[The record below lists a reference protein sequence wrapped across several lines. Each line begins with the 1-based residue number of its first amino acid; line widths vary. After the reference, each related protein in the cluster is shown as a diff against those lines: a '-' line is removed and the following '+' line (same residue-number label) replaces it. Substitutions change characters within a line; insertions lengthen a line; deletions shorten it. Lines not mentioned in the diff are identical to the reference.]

1 MQFGEIKERPYV
13 ETAFKGARRG
23 APALTS
29 YAALV
34 RIFVARLAGTPVF
47 DPAGDQIGRVRDVV
61 VAMRPNDPPR
71 VHGLV
76 VEVQPR
82 RRVFLPITR
91 VQNIEADAVIFTGSI
106 NLRRFEKH
114 STESLAIG
122 ELLDLAVEVGGEK
135 VTVLDLA
142 MEQARSR
149 EWLVTKV
156 AVRRG
161 GRGLRRRRG
170 ETLVV
175 DWADVAGFASV
186 QDDQGAAN
194 LLAAFEETRP
204 ADLANALRHLPDKRR
219 AEVAAALD
227 DERLAD
233 VLEELPERDQIGI
246 LSRLDAERAADVLGA
261 MDPDDAADLLQDL
274 PPAQAEALLARMEP
288 REAAPVL
295 RLLTYAEN
303 TAGGMMTSEP
313 IVLPPH
319 ATIAE
324 ALAQIRRQD
333 ITPAVAAQVY
343 VTRPPIETPTGKYL
357 GVAHFQ
363 RLLREP
369 PSSLLGGAIDSTI
382 DPIRPGLPLN
392 GVTSY
397 LATYNLVAA
406 PVVDELGRLVGAV
419 TVDDVL
425 DHLLPPDWREQDE
438 HVPGSGPPEVTGAG

>member
-1 MQFGEIKERPYV
+1 M
-13 ETAFKGARRG
+13 
-23 APALTS
+23 
-29 YAALV
+29 

-61 VAMRPNDPPR
+61 VAMRPQDPPR

-76 VEVQPR
+76 LEVQPR

-91 VQNIEADAVIFTGSI
+91 VRNIEGDAVIFTGSI

-122 ELLDLAVEVGGEK
+122 ELLDLTVEVGGEK
-135 VTVLDLA
+135 VTVYDLA
-142 MEQARSR
+142 MERTR
-149 EWLVTKV
+149 TGDWLVTKV
-156 AVRRG
+156 AVLRG
-161 GRGLRRRRG
+161 GTGRGLRRRRG

-175 DWADVAGFASV
+175 DWPEVVGFGSV
-186 QDDQGAAN
+186 QTDQGAAS

-233 VLEELPERDQIGI
+233 VLEEMPERDQIGI
-246 LSRLDAERAADVLGA
+246 LSRLDAERAADVLAA

-274 PPAQAEALLARMEP
+274 PPAQAEALLALMEP
-288 REAAPVL
+288 REAAPVR
-295 RLLTYAEN
+295 RLLTYPEN
-303 TAGGMMTSEP
+303 TAGGIMTSEP
-313 IVLPPH
+313 VVLPPH

-324 ALAQIRRQD
+324 ALAEIRRQD

-343 VTRPPIETPTGKYL
+343 VTRPPIATPTGKYL
-357 GVAHFQ
+357 GIAHFQ

-369 PSSLLGGAIDSTI
+369 PSTLLGAAIDNSI
-382 DPIRPGLPLN
+382 DPIRPGLPLH
-392 GVTSY
+392 GITSF

-425 DHLLPPDWREQDE
+425 DHLLPPGWRERDE
-438 HVPGSGPPEVTGAG
+438 HSPGNGAATPPEGDR

>member
-1 MQFGEIKERPYV
+1 M
-13 ETAFKGARRG
+13 
-23 APALTS
+23 
-29 YAALV
+29 

-47 DPAGDQIGRVRDVV
+47 DPAGDQIGRIRDVV

-91 VQNIEADAVIFTGSI
+91 VRSIEADAVIFTGAI

-114 STESLAIG
+114 ATESLVIG
-122 ELLDLAVEVGGEK
+122 ELLDLAVEVNGEPA
-135 VTVLDLA
+135 TVLDLA
-142 MEQARSR
+142 MEQARGG

-156 AVRRG
+156 AVLRG
-161 GRGLRRRRG
+161 AGRGLRRRRG
-170 ETLVV
+170 ETLIVN
-175 DWADVAGFASV
+175 WADVAGVGAV
-186 QDDQGAAN
+186 QTDQAAAG

-204 ADLANALRHLPDKRR
+204 ADLANALRDLPDKRR

-227 DERLAD
+227 DDRLAD

-246 LSRLDAERAADVLGA
+246 LGRLDAERASDVLAA

-274 PPAQAEALLARMEP
+274 PPAQAEALIARMEP

-295 RLLTYAEN
+295 RLLPYEEN
-303 TAGGMMTSEP
+303 TAGGMMTSRP

-319 ATIAE
+319 ATVAE
-324 ALAQIRRQD
+324 ALAEIRRQD
-333 ITPAVAAQVY
+333 ITPAVAAQAY
-343 VTRPPIETPTGKYL
+343 VARPPAETPTGKYL

-369 PSSLLGGAIDSTI
+369 PSSLLGAAIDNSV
-382 DPIRPGLPLN
+382 DPIRPDLPLRE
-392 GVTSY
+392 VTSY
-397 LATYNLVAA
+397 LAIYNLVAVA
-406 PVVDELGRLVGAV
+406 VVDELGRLVGAV

-425 DHLLPPDWREQDE
+425 DHLLPADWREQDG
-438 HVPGSGPPEVTGAG
+438 HAAGTPPLGTAGPPEVSGGD